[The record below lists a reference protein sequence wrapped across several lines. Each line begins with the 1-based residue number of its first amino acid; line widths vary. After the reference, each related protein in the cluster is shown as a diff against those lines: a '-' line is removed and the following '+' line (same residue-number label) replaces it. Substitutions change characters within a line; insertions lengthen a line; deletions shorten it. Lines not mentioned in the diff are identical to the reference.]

1 MVAEKSVGARTPM
14 KIVLT
19 GASSGIGKFLADSLE
34 AKNHELCRIAR
45 SSQSGFSFQC
55 DVSDWMAVKNCAEQV
70 STKWKSLDALICCA
84 GIQDPIGPAM
94 EVDPLAWRKNL
105 GVNLDGTFFAI
116 RAFHS
121 LLKQA
126 GARAKVICFSGGG
139 ATGARPNFAAYGV
152 AKTGVVRLVE
162 MLATEWQN
170 ETADINAIAPGAI
183 FTKMTGEVLKSGA
196 KLAGPKEFEQASKL
210 PRDNAESL
218 GKVMGLVEFLL
229 SPRSDGVSG
238 KLISALWDPWEKFSE
253 YKSDLAGDI
262 YTLRRIV
269 PKDRG
274 KAWGD
279 K

>member
-1 MVAEKSVGARTPM
+1 M

-19 GASSGIGKFLADSLE
+19 GASQGIGKFLADSLE
-34 AKNHELCRIAR
+34 TKNHELCRIAR
-45 SSQSGFSFQC
+45 SPQSGFSFQC
-55 DVSDWMAVKNCAEQV
+55 DVSAWEMVENCAKQV
-70 STKWKSLDALICCA
+70 STTWKSLDALICCA
-84 GIQDPIGPAM
+84 GIQEPIGPVM
-94 EVDPLAWRKNL
+94 EIDLPAWRKNL

-116 RAFHS
+116 RAFYP
-121 LLKQA
+121 LLKKSA
-126 GARAKVICFSGGG
+126 ARPKVICFSGGG

-162 MLATEWQN
+162 MLAAEWQD
-170 ETADINAIAPGAI
+170 ETADINAVAPGAI

-196 KLAGPKEFEQASKL
+196 KLAGKKEFEQASKL

-218 GKVMGLVEFLL
+218 SKVLGLVEFLL
-229 SPRSDGVSG
+229 SPLSDGISG
-238 KLISALWDPWEKFSE
+238 KLISAVWDPWEKFPE
-253 YKSDLAGDI
+253 HKSDLAGDI

>member
-1 MVAEKSVGARTPM
+1 M

-34 AKNHELCRIAR
+34 VKKHELCRIAR
-45 SSQSGFSFQC
+45 SSQSGFSYQS
-55 DVSDWMAVKNCAEQV
+55 DVSDWEAIKNCAEQV

-84 GIQDPIGPAM
+84 GIQEPIGPAM
-94 EVDPLAWRKNL
+94 EIDPLVWRTNL
-105 GVNLDGTFFAI
+105 GVNLDGTFFSI
-116 RAFHS
+116 RAFYP
-121 LLKQA
+121 LLKKS
-126 GARAKVICFSGGG
+126 GVRSKVVCFSGGG

-162 MLATEWQN
+162 MLAAEWQG
-170 ETADINAIAPGAI
+170 ETTDINAVAPGAI
-183 FTKMTGEVLKSGA
+183 FTKMTGQVLTSGA
-196 KLAGPKEFEQASKL
+196 KLAGQKEFEQASKM
-210 PRDNAESL
+210 PRNNAESL
-218 GKVMGLVEFLL
+218 GKVLGLVEFLL

-238 KLISALWDPWEKFSE
+238 KLISAVWDPWEKFPE
-253 YKSDLAGDI
+253 FKTDLAGDI
-262 YTLRRIV
+262 YMLRRIV